1 MPILDDL
8 LNSITNDAPV
18 ENVLVGAFWTMVC
31 SRGCGMA
38 ATYKSPL
45 AHGRQTV
52 RNVGNMLGMSAR
64 ELAEYARSDD
74 LLEASIGLAAL
85 NSLLPEPG
93 VAEVELNA
101 FEILAQAGENQNVAL
116 VGHFPFVDRLR
127 PRVGQLW
134 VLEQDPLEGDYP
146 AEAAVD
152 LLPQAKII
160 GITASTLINHTLDDL
175 LTLCPAQAQVLL
187 LGPSTPLSPILFQHG
202 LTILSGTRVI
212 DPATVLRY
220 ISQGASFR
228 EVKGV
233 RLVTMTNSSKDLT
246 P

>member
-38 ATYKSPL
+38 ATYKRPL

>member
-8 LNSITNDAPV
+8 LNSITSDAPV

-101 FEILAQAGENQNVAL
+101 FEILAQAGENQNVA
-116 VGHFPFVDRLR
+116 
-127 PRVGQLW
+127 RVGQLW